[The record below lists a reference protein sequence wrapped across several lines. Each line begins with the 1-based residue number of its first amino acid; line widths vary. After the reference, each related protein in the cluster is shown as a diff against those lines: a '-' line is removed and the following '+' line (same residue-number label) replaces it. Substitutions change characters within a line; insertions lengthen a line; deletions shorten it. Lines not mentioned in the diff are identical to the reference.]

1 MRKAGQVSG
10 QKNDAPEQGHIQ
22 RVPSHM
28 LFVLIVKSF
37 HRTSAS
43 GETENLATSPNPC
56 RQLYRITERPE
67 ERHLC
72 WRPKNG
78 VWNGNFKKIE
88 DNITHEDGHRHIKQ
102 NIEFIVSQ

>member
-28 LFVLIVKSF
+28 LFVLIVNSF

-43 GETENLATSPNPC
+43 GRTQKPI

-78 VWNGNFKKIE
+78 LWNGNLKKIE